1 LKINFKELAK
11 RDEPL
16 QLVGDIRMDGILA
29 NRPDILR
36 HSPIHASLEA
46 SQLAGIVQV
55 DGQLDGELVISCSRC
70 LDEVEKHIQVPFL
83 ESFSQDEQFA
93 DEDDD
98 ESDVIYIPQDE
109 FSLVPY
115 VEAAFLLNIPFVALC
130 KDDCKGLC
138 PVCGTNRND
147 SACACETERID
158 PRLADLQKFFE
169 K

>member
-1 LKINFKELAK
+1 MKINFKELAK

-16 QLVGDIRMDGILA
+16 QLVGDIKMDGIVA
-29 NRPDILR
+29 SRRDILQ
-36 HSPIHASLEA
+36 HSPIHVELEV

-55 DGQLDGELVISCSRC
+55 DGQLNGELVISCSRC
-70 LDEVEKHIQVPFL
+70 LEEVKKHIQVPFL
-83 ESFSQDEQFA
+83 ETFSQDEQYA

-98 ESDVIYIPQDE
+98 ESNVIYIPQDE

-115 VEAAFLLNIPFVALC
+115 LEAAFLLNIPFVVLC
-130 KDDCKGLC
+130 KEDCRGLC
-138 PVCGTNRND
+138 PVCGTNRNEAD
-147 SACACETERID
+147 CACENERID